1 MAILHENGKE
11 ITKILDALTETHATL
26 EGDKKRK
33 IHADEFGGRYINRN
47 GKQIYITDNDL
58 RKFDLYGK

>member
-11 ITKILDALTETHATL
+11 ITKVLDALTSTHATL

-33 IHADEFGGRYINRN
+33 IHTDEFGGRYINRDS
-47 GKQIYITDNDL
+47 KQIYITDNDL